1 MLTFTTTT
9 YSAAETF
16 QLGQQ
21 LGQSVQAGQVIA
33 LHGDLG
39 AGKTVLTQ
47 GLANGLGITARVTS
61 PTFTL
66 VGEYPR
72 PSGEWLIHIDCYR
85 LGSPTQE
92 DGSLEAAF
100 FGMEEILDRADAI
113 VVIEWAEQVAA
124 LLPPDYLQITLHDDQ
139 TAPEQRQ
146 LRFIAHGSRSKGVIK
161 QLQAIR
167 TITEH
172 TDEAAA

>member
-1 MLTFTTTT
+1 MLTFATTTHST
-9 YSAAETF
+9 AETF

-21 LGQSVQAGQVIA
+21 LGQIVQTGQVIA

-66 VGEYPR
+66 VSEYLR
-72 PSGEWLIHIDCYR
+72 PNGQWLIHTDCYR

-92 DGSLEAAF
+92 DGALEAAF
-100 FGMEEILDRADAI
+100 FGMEELLDRTDAI
-113 VVIEWAEQVAA
+113 VVIEWAERVVS
-124 LLPPDYLQITLHDDQ
+124 LLPPDYLQITLRYDQ
-139 TAPEQRQ
+139 ATPEERQ
-146 LRFIAHGSRSKGVIK
+146 IGFTAHGPQSAQVVK
-161 QLQAIR
+161 QMQEKMR
-167 TITEH
+167 N
-172 TDEAAA
+172 

>member
-9 YSAAETF
+9 HSAAETF
-16 QLGQQ
+16 HLGQQ
-21 LGQSVQAGQVIA
+21 LGQTVQAGQVIA

-47 GLANGLGITARVTS
+47 GLAHGLGITARVTS

-72 PSGEWLIHIDCYR
+72 PHGGWLIHTDCYR

-100 FGMEEILDRADAI
+100 FGMEEILDRNDAI
-113 VVIEWAEQVAA
+113 VVIEWAERVAS
-124 LLPPDYLQITLHDDQ
+124 LLPPDYLQITLSYDQ
-139 TAPEQRQ
+139 ATPEERKIA
-146 LRFIAHGSRSKGVIK
+146 LMAHGPQSAQVLAR
-161 QLQAIR
+161 LQGKMP
-167 TITEH
+167 T
-172 TDEAAA
+172 

>member
-9 YSAAETF
+9 HAAAETF

-21 LGQSVQAGQVIA
+21 LGQRVHSGQVIA

-66 VGEYPR
+66 VGEYQR
-72 PSGEWLIHIDCYR
+72 PNGDWLIHIDCYR

-92 DGSLEAAF
+92 DGALEAAF
-100 FGMEEILDRADAI
+100 FGMEEILDRSDAI
-113 VVIEWAEQVAA
+113 VVIEWAERIAP
-124 LLPPDYLQITLHDDQ
+124 LLPVDYLQINLSYDQ
-139 TAPEQRQ
+139 ATPEDRQ
-146 LRFIAHGSRSKGVIK
+146 LTFIAHGPQSAEVMEQMRKEDKSV
-161 QLQAIR
+161 
-167 TITEH
+167 
-172 TDEAAA
+172 AARA